1 MATTPTNILG
11 KLDFEDIKESL
22 INYLKSQSIIKD
34 YNFEGSAIR
43 TLIDLMAYNTFYY
56 AYYMNMVSSEM
67 FLDSAQR
74 IDSIISLAK
83 PLGYTVSGRR
93 SSRARILITGINR
106 ADLTEIPEYQT
117 FYGIDSD
124 GIQYTFVNLD
134 PFIVQDSDSEVEITE
149 GQLVVDTS
157 AVLSID
163 FRKQKYYILNENV
176 DISTIQVKV
185 NNEIWKLVGNIGSN
199 FEVNDNIYFIERLST
214 GGYVVQFGIENSLGT
229 EVSSDNDI
237 VIRYV
242 VSSGKV
248 ANNIFQFT
256 DSASNT
262 YRQAPEGNIDI
273 GVSCQNCNESTGGLD
288 EPNIDLIKFLAPK
301 WFASQG
307 RAVTKSDYL
316 GLLLES
322 NYINDQNDV
331 AIFGGDEVYP
341 PKYGR
346 LFVSVINNN
355 VDAISI
361 INYLR
366 ENSVV
371 TVLPEY
377 VTPKFVDFVVDFSF
391 IYTKQAPSELDK
403 RIVTRNVKSAIQSK
417 ITLNKFNNTFD
428 PYAIS
433 EELNESLSNVV
444 LNGNT
449 FKISLRQSVFPD
461 LNGGGEF
468 SLNIGNPFS
477 FPSLGQTTIT
487 TPFTYR
493 DSNGSTMNIILK
505 VITTPTTSFNK
516 VINLRAFDAVS
527 NREIRDGDFGK
538 IQINTGTIFIPNI
551 ASSAFDI
558 TIPLKNNI
566 LESHTNNI
574 NNILLT
580 EPDIILQ

>member
-1 MATTPTNILG
+1 MSTTPTNILG

-74 IDSIISLAK
+74 IDSIISLTK

-149 GQLVVDTS
+149 GQLVVDSS
-157 AVLSID
+157 AVTSID
-163 FRKQKYYILNENV
+163 LRNQKYFILNENV
-176 DISTIQVKV
+176 DLSTIQVKV

-214 GGYVVQFGIENSLGT
+214 GGYVVQFGIGNSLGT
-229 EVSSDNDI
+229 EISQDDDV
-237 VIRYV
+237 VIRYM
-242 VSSGKV
+242 VSSGSV

-262 YRQAPEGNIDI
+262 YREAPEGNIDI
-273 GVSCQNCNESTGGLD
+273 GVSCENCNESSGGLD
-288 EPNIDLIKFLAPK
+288 EPNINLIKFLAPK

-307 RAVTKSDYL
+307 RAVTKGDYL

-331 AIFGGDEVYP
+331 AIFGGDEVFP

-346 LFVSVINNN
+346 LFVSVVNNN

-377 VTPKFVDFVVDFSF
+377 VTPKYVNFVVDFSF

-403 RIVTRNVKSAIQSK
+403 RIATRNVKTAIQNK
-417 ITLNKFNNTFD
+417 LVLNKFNSTFD
-428 PYAIS
+428 PYTIS
-433 EELNESLSNVV
+433 QDLNESLTNVV

-449 FKISLRQSVFPD
+449 FKISLRQDVLPD
-461 LNGGGEF
+461 FTGGGEI

-477 FPSLGQTTIT
+477 FPSLGQTSIT
-487 TPFTYR
+487 TPFQFKSDDGTTR
-493 DSNGSTMNIILK
+493 NIVLK

-516 VINLRAFDAVS
+516 PIKLRAFDANT
-527 NREIRDGDFGK
+527 NREIQNIDFGS
-538 IQINTGTIFIPNI
+538 IQINTGTVYIPDI
-551 ASSAFDI
+551 ALNPYTI

-566 LESHTNNI
+566 LESRTNNI
-574 NNILLT
+574 SNILLR